1 MGLISRISETNGTMG
16 VSIHYRGKL
25 SDIRKI
31 KVLCDELAL
40 ISDKMGWA
48 CTRLEE
54 DWSKPAD
61 ATIEITDHRSQIIG
75 HLPLK
80 GIAFTINPKCE
91 SLQFFFDAKGYLRDP
106 MSMVQISKGNMNTE
120 DSWVSIKTQ
129 FAGPV
134 AHIWIVGLLKYLK
147 EHYLSDL
154 EVRDE
159 GEYWETENFGTLKE
173 KMNLINEKL
182 DAVTGELSRVTGHH
196 IERLSADDIASMI
209 EAVLINRFD
218 TILIES
224 KKND

>member
-1 MGLISRISETNGTMG
+1 MG

-25 SDIRKI
+25 ADIRKI
-31 KVLCDELAL
+31 NVLCDELAL

-61 ATIEITDHRSQIIG
+61 ATIEVADHSSQIIG

-91 SLQFFFDAKGYLRDP
+91 LLQFFFDSNGYLHDP
-106 MSMVQISKGNMNTE
+106 MSIVQISEGVMKTE
-120 DSWVSIKTQ
+120 NSWVSIKTQ
-129 FAGPV
+129 FAGPA

-147 EHYLSDL
+147 DNYLSDF
-154 EVRDE
+154 EVHDE

-173 KMNLINEKL
+173 KMNLINEKM

-209 EAVLINRFD
+209 EALLVNRFG
-218 TILIES
+218 TTLIES
-224 KKND
+224 KKKD